1 MIVRNMMTK
10 ETYVV
15 EYDLDSPRERGWPAD
30 CRKCSLYDKEKG
42 CTGRSVDRKKPMCH
56 CMSRKR
62 YDYLSREE

>member
-15 EYDLDSPRERGWPAD
+15 EYDLEAPRERGWPAD
-30 CRKCSLYDKEKG
+30 CRKCSLYDQGKG
-42 CTGRSVDRKKPMCH
+42 CAGRSVDSGKPMCH

-62 YDYLSREE
+62 YDYLTRED